1 MKPYL
6 YHIITLLL
14 VLLFPSESLAQRF
27 KVESFRMLPN
37 DVTAF
42 IEPIKDLNDE
52 GCALVKVQAPADFA
66 FSTPLGI
73 VKRID
78 KTGEIWLYL
87 PKGSKMITL
96 KHPEWGVM
104 RDYRFPEKLDSHVS
118 YELRISEPK
127 DINLRMEMAKTEAT
141 TIRDTLLLVHTD
153 TLVLTPVRPRI
164 PFNINV
170 IATVGFGGNTKS
182 AVGGIML
189 TAMKRFGGFV
199 HISTD
204 FGNIGKTT
212 QTCDRYGK
220 IGDTNPFYTGKVK
233 HSNFM
238 VNAGA
243 TQRISSK
250 VAVFEGLGYGK
261 ITTGW
266 ELAES
271 EGGGYV
277 KNSYYSHK
285 GLSFEV
291 GTIVTFGRLS
301 LSASISC
308 LRGKQWFG
316 NIGAGIR
323 IGKLTGT
330 NKKSK

>member
-14 VLLFPSESLAQRF
+14 VLLFPSESLAQKFR
-27 KVESFRMLPN
+27 VESFRMLPN

-52 GCALVKVQAPADFA
+52 GCALVKVQAPAEFA

-78 KTGEIWLYL
+78 KTGEIWLYI

-104 RDYRFPEKLDSHVS
+104 RDYRFPEKLESHVS
-118 YELRISEPK
+118 YELRITEPR
-127 DINLRMEMAKTEAT
+127 DLNLKTEMAKTEAA

-153 TLVLTPVRPRI
+153 TLVLAPVRPKV
-164 PFNINV
+164 PFTINA

-182 AVGGIML
+182 AVGGLLL

-199 HISTD
+199 HLTTD
-204 FGNIGKTT
+204 FGNVGKTSLS
-212 QTCDRYGK
+212 CDRYGK
-220 IGDTNPFYTGKVK
+220 IDDTNPFYTGKVK

-243 TQRISSK
+243 TQRISNK
-250 VAVFEGLGYGK
+250 ITIFEGLGYGNM
-261 ITTGW
+261 TTGW

-291 GTIVTFGRLS
+291 GTIVSFGWLS
-301 LSASISC
+301 LSASVSC

-323 IGKLTGT
+323 IGRLAGDAT
-330 NKKSK
+330 KSK

>member
-153 TLVLTPVRPRI
+153 TLVLTPVRQRI